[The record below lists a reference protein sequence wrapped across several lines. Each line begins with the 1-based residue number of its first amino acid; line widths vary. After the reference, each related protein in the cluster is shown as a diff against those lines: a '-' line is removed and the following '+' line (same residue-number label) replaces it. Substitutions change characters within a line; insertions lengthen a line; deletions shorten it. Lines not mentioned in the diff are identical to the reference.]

1 MIGRISRLVRRR
13 EDEGFAMV
21 MVIGMAFIFAIVV
34 SLLLTMG
41 QNSLSASGRHVNFNA
56 ALDTAE
62 NGIDQTLSRL
72 QRAYV
77 LYGVDLPVPSTG
89 VTGIDP
95 SPACNAATVTAPSF
109 ANANAE
115 RDWAKQQIAAMIAA
129 HPGCLQHGA
138 EGDFAV
144 LKPAAQTVNGQPQAF
159 QTIYSQGWSPSYG
172 SSGSRTRLIKTNY
185 LFAPYKPSDAVL
197 TGCDLELDS
206 STTVTTAAGS
216 DPKLAAVH
224 SNCKI
229 STVGNPTVDGPVSS
243 TGDSGGAGSNKFNDN
258 ANGKVA
264 LSPEESIPV
273 ISARE
278 VYGQQWNQ
286 YSNNWYDMCPDGTV
300 RPPSASGPCTS
311 STVLADE
318 SAAHAIPWRGFTYT
332 APQSGGAATWN
343 LVNGAGDGIYYF
355 QAANVQM
362 GTGLGNPSSNA
373 VTIIA
378 AAADD
383 TVCPK
388 VGGSISWDHDNF
400 AAPFMTNMFM
410 LADADLS
417 TGSNFYAGGV
427 NSDGTVS
434 AGLFVAG
441 DQINMQTSSQ
451 GAYGAV
457 VAADQCAP
465 SPGEK
470 NVIKNPTI
478 YYDPNAEAPFTD
490 VIDTTLWLEYPG

>member
-95 SPACNAATVTAPSF
+95 NPACNAGTVTAPTF

-129 HPGCLQHGA
+129 HPSCLQHGA

-159 QTIYSQGWSPSYG
+159 QTIYAQGWSPSYG

-206 STTVTTAAGS
+206 SAKVTTAAGS
-216 DPKLAAVH
+216 DPTLAAVH
-224 SNCKI
+224 SNC
-229 STVGNPTVDGPVSS
+229 SVSVSNGNPTVTGPVSS
-243 TGDSGGAGSNKFNDN
+243 SKDSDAQSNNFSDNTG
-258 ANGKVA
+258 GKVA
-264 LSPEESIPV
+264 KTPDESIPP

-278 VYGQQWNQ
+278 VYGPLHSQ
-286 YSNNWYDMCPDGTV
+286 YANNWYDMCPDGTV
-300 RPPSASGPCTS
+300 RPPSDAGPCTS
-311 STVLADE
+311 STILANE
-318 SAAHAIPWRGFTYT
+318 AAANALPWRGFTYT
-332 APQSGGAATWN
+332 SPQSGGAATWN
-343 LVNGAGDGIYYF
+343 LVNGAGDGVYYF

-362 GTGLGNPSSNA
+362 GSGLGNPSSNA

-383 TVCPK
+383 SVCPK

-400 AAPFMTNMFM
+400 AAPFMTNTFM
-410 LADADLS
+410 IADADLS

-427 NSDGTVS
+427 NADGTVS

-457 VAADQCAP
+457 VAGDQCAA

-470 NVIKNPTI
+470 NVIKNPNI